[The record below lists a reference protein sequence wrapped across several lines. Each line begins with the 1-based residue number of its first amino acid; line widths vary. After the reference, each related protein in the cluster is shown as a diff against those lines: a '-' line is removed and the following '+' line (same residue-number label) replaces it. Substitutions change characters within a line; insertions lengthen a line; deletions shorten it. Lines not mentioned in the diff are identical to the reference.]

1 MRFAFKRSLSPVAY
15 CALHIQTGT
24 RYESPGQGGLAHF
37 TEHLLF
43 KGTETRSANTVNSYI
58 EKLGGELNA
67 YTTKEETVIHAT
79 VLKED
84 LRRAVDLLMDI
95 AFRCT
100 FPEKEIEKERG
111 VVLEEI
117 KTYKDSPAEQIYDD
131 FEELM
136 FSGTPLSMPVLGKA
150 RDLRK
155 ADRTVITG
163 YYRTMFREDNM
174 FFTVVADMEE
184 NKVRDMVEKSLK
196 AYSHEGAS
204 ATIQAGATASGT
216 CSREQPFLEA
226 NTPFERTV
234 TRHSHQVHCII
245 GARAYSAYDS
255 RRIPL
260 SLLINILGGP
270 VANSR
275 LNLLL
280 RERYGLVYSVEAS
293 YGLYSDAGIATIY
306 FGCDRSSLDRC
317 LALTGKVLASLRDDT
332 LSSRAL
338 NWAKKQYLGQMAIA
352 SDNGEAQ
359 VLSMGKSLMTYG
371 RVITNAES
379 AKMIEAITAED
390 LRNTAREVFDPDGL
404 SRLIYN

>member
-1 MRFAFKRSLSPVAY
+1 MKFAFRRSLSPVAY

-24 RYESPGQGGLAHF
+24 RHEDEGRGGLAHF

-43 KGTETRSANTVNSYI
+43 KGTETRSAGTVNSYI

-95 AFRCT
+95 AFRCI
-100 FPEKEIEKERG
+100 FPEKEIDKERG
-111 VVLEEI
+111 VVIEEI
-117 KTYKDSPAEQIYDD
+117 NTYKDSPSEQIYDD
-131 FEELM
+131 FEELL
-136 FSGTPLSMPVLGKA
+136 FEGTPLSMPVLGKA
-150 RDLRK
+150 KYLRK
-155 ADRTVITG
+155 ADREVVNG
-163 YYRTMFREDNM
+163 YYRKMFRQENM
-174 FFTVVADMEE
+174 YFTVVADMEE
-184 NKVRDMVEKSLK
+184 NRAREMVEKSLLRYTWQEDARLTDECPAETDLPNTVQLK
-196 AYSHEGAS
+196 AS
-204 ATIQAGATASGT
+204 A
-216 CSREQPFLEA
+216 PFD
-226 NTPFERTV
+226 RTV
-234 TRHSHQVHCII
+234 SRHSHQTHCII

-293 YGLYSDAGIATIY
+293 YGLYSDAGIATVY
-306 FGCDRSSLDRC
+306 FGCDRSNLDRC
-317 LALTGKVLASLRDDT
+317 LSLTDKVLTSLRED
-332 LSSRAL
+332 LMSARAL
-338 NWAKKQYLGQMAIA
+338 GWAKKQLLGQMAIA

-371 RVITNAES
+371 RVVGNDES
-379 AKMIEAITAED
+379 ARAVEAVTAED
-390 LRNTAREVFDPDGL
+390 LRTVAAEVFNPSGL
-404 SRLIYN
+404 SRLVYM

>member
-24 RYESPGQGGLAHF
+24 RHESPGQGGLAHF

-84 LRRAVDLLMDI
+84 LRRAIDLLMDI

-136 FSGTPLSMPVLGKA
+136 FDGTPLSMPVLGRA

-155 ADRTVITG
+155 AGRTVITS
-163 YYRTMFREDNM
+163 YYRGMFREENM
-174 FFTVVADMEE
+174 VFTVVADLDE

-196 AYSHEGAS
+196 TYSLYGQS
-204 ATIQAGATASGT
+204 AIIQTGTSAIPATTGT
-216 CSREQPFLEA
+216 PTLPVNPPFSKSLSRH
-226 NTPFERTV
+226 N
-234 TRHSHQVHCII
+234 HQVHCII
-245 GARAYSAYDS
+245 GARAYSAYDN
-255 RRIPL
+255 RRVPL

-275 LNLLL
+275 LNLIL

-317 LALTGKVLASLRDDT
+317 LTLTDKVLASLREET
-332 LSSRAL
+332 ISSRAL
-338 NWAKKQYLGQMAIA
+338 NWAKKQLLGQMAIA

-379 AKMIEAITAED
+379 ARMVEAITAED
-390 LRNTAREVFDPDGL
+390 LRRTAEEVFEPAGL

>member
-1 MRFAFKRSLSPVAY
+1 MKFAFKRSLSPVAY
-15 CALHIQTGT
+15 CALHIQAGT
-24 RYESPGQGGLAHF
+24 RNEDAGRGGLAHF

-43 KGTETRSANTVNSYI
+43 KGTETRSAGTVNSYI

-84 LRRAVDLLMDI
+84 MRRAVDLLMDI

-100 FPEKEIEKERG
+100 FPQKEIEKERS
-111 VVLEEI
+111 VVIEEI
-117 KTYKDSPAEQIYDD
+117 NTYKDSPSEQIYDD
-131 FEELM
+131 FEELL
-136 FSGTPLSMPVLGKA
+136 FDGTPLSMPVLGKA
-150 RDLRK
+150 KYLRK
-155 ADRTVITG
+155 ADREAVNG
-163 YYRTMFREDNM
+163 YYRALFTQENM
-174 FFTVVADMEE
+174 CFTAVADMDESKARE
-184 NKVRDMVEKSLK
+184 MVERSLDK
-196 AYSHEGAS
+196 YSWQKGAGLDGSDPVGRTAS
-204 ATIQAGATASGT
+204 AGGLLKVNS
-216 CSREQPFLEA
+216 PFD
-226 NTPFERTV
+226 RTLN
-234 TRHSHQVHCII
+234 RHNHQTHCIM

-280 RERYGLVYSVEAS
+280 RERHGLVYSVDAS

-306 FGCDRSSLDRC
+306 FGCERSNLDRC
-317 LALTGKVLASLRDDT
+317 ISLTDKVLTTLRED
-332 LSSRAL
+332 LISARAL
-338 NWAKKQYLGQMAIA
+338 NWAKKQLLGQMAIA

-371 RVITNAES
+371 RVVGNEES
-379 AKMIEAITAED
+379 AKAIEAVTAED
-390 LRNTAREVFDPDGL
+390 IRSAAAEVFNPSGL
-404 SRLIYN
+404 SRLTYL